1 MNKNIPAVSIII
13 PMYNAEKYIGD
24 CLNSILD
31 QTFQDFE
38 VIVVDDCSTDKSC
51 DIVESYI
58 GNVDIDRAKLVRRKI
73 NSGASGVTRYEGLLH
88 ARGEYIL
95 FIDSDDMITETA
107 LEELYPIAKKF
118 NADVV
123 HCEKFFTFNDEN
135 DSENI
140 AGCGAGNYV
149 TEPTLI
155 TDDLA
160 ERVKGL
166 HKYQYIWNLW
176 SKLIRREF
184 ILKNNLKMING
195 IAADA
200 MFTCLLVCSAKRY
213 VRVPN
218 IINFYRIVEN
228 SISHKDR
235 TPAERIHAWMNS
247 LAQGFQLFD
256 KFLSEHEFF
265 QKRPNTKYLA
275 LEVWVRECCNYLIEI
290 YEQVPAWQLYEI
302 ICHELEE
309 VKDNT
314 ALMAFLF
321 SRMNI
326 FNVQLK
332 RQDLMMKQM
341 NAQNQNQNQII
352 QQLQSQIQK

>member
-1 MNKNIPAVSIII
+1 MSKNIPAVSVVI
-13 PMYNAEKYIGD
+13 PMYNAEKYIGE
-24 CLNSILD
+24 CLGSILE
-31 QTFQDFE
+31 QTFTDYE

-51 DIVESYI
+51 EVVENYI
-58 GNVDIDRAKLVRRKI
+58 PNFNKLDFKDRIKLVRRKT
-73 NSGASGVTRYEGLLH
+73 NSGSSGVTRYEGLTLS
-88 ARGEYIL
+88 RGEYVL
-95 FIDSDDMITETA
+95 FIDSDDLVTETA

-123 HCEKFFTFNDEN
+123 HCERFFGFDDKN
-135 DSENI
+135 DSEDI
-140 AGCGAGNYV
+140 HGSCAGQYV

-155 TDDLA
+155 TDDF
-160 ERVKGL
+160 EKRVKGL
-166 HKYQYIWNLW
+166 YNFQYVWNLW
-176 SKLIRREF
+176 SKLIRRDF
-184 ILKNNLKMING
+184 ILENNLKMING

-235 TPAERIHAWMNS
+235 TISERIHAWINS
-247 LAQGFQLFD
+247 LAQGFQCFD
-256 KFLSEHEFF
+256 KFLSEREFF
-265 QKRPNTKYLA
+265 KQRPDIKYLA
-275 LEVWVRECCNYLIEI
+275 LEVWVRECCNYLTEI
-290 YEQVPAWQLYEI
+290 YSQIPAWQLDEI
-302 ICHELEE
+302 IRHELEG

-332 RQDLMMKQM
+332 RQNLKMKQM
-341 NAQNQNQNQII
+341 NAQ
-352 QQLQSQIQK
+352 IQKFKKSVKGE